1 MSVRPAARLL
11 WGVAA
16 AGALAPLAFVWP
28 AMSWVM
34 IVVWMGLIGAAIAD
48 FRALRPMLRSLR
60 VSRHLPVNAA
70 RGLPLLS
77 ELTVYNGGTRAVNAT
92 LRDVVPPAALE
103 GPDFTPLRLDVGG
116 QETVAARLTIPIRG
130 RHCFGP
136 AWVRVVGPLGL
147 LEMQRDFDS
156 TGVVKVLP
164 ETYAS
169 RETLSQDQRARLL
182 QLDKLT
188 KARSHGA
195 GSEFESL
202 AEYRPGDDPRRID
215 WRTTARI
222 RRPVIRRY
230 QVERHRDVMIAVDC
244 GRLMGSSV
252 GNGTKLDCAVDSA
265 LMLARVALQTGDRCG
280 IAVFDDAVRGYLAPV
295 AGASSI
301 GPLAE
306 QVYALDSKMRE
317 SDFGV
322 MFSDLQLRQPRR
334 SLVVVISDLVDV
346 ETSERMRSSLSRLAQ
361 RHVVLLAALQ
371 TPLLTQALRGEVN
384 TMMDAARKG
393 VAFRLLRQRQRA
405 LHSVRRAGV
414 HVLDVRPGDLTVP
427 LINQFID
434 LRSQDLL

>member
-1 MSVRPAARLL
+1 MSVRPAPRLL

-28 AMSWVM
+28 AMLWVM
-34 IVVWMGLIGAAIAD
+34 VALWMALISAAVVD
-48 FRALRPMLRSLR
+48 FRSLRPRVEGLR
-60 VSRHLPVNAA
+60 VSRRLPVNAA
-70 RGLPLLS
+70 RGLPLIS
-77 ELTVYNGGTRAVNAT
+77 ELTLHNEGKFPVEAT
-92 LRDVVPPAALE
+92 LRDVMPPAALE
-103 GPDFTPLRLDVGG
+103 GPEFTPLRLDAGERE
-116 QETVAARLTIPIRG
+116 QTTTRLTIPIRG
-130 RHCFGP
+130 RHRFGP
-136 AWVRVVGPLGL
+136 VWVRVAGPLGL
-147 LEMQRDFDS
+147 LEMQRMFDS

-230 QVERHRDVMIAVDC
+230 QVERHRDVMIAIDC
-244 GRLMGSSV
+244 GRLMGASV

-306 QVYALDSKMRE
+306 QVYALESKMRE
-317 SDFGV
+317 SDFGA
-322 MFSDLQLRQPRR
+322 MFADLQLRQPRR
-334 SLVVVISDLVDV
+334 SLIVIISDLVDV
-346 ETSERMRSSLSRLAQ
+346 ETSERMRSSLARLAQ

-371 TPLLTQALRGEVN
+371 TPLLTRSIEGDVN
-384 TMMDAARKG
+384 TMLEAARKG

-405 LHSVRRAGV
+405 LHSIGRAGV
-414 HVLDVRPGDLTVP
+414 HVLDVKPGDLTIP
-427 LINQFID
+427 LVNQFID
-434 LRSQDLL
+434 LRSKDLL

>member
-1 MSVRPAARLL
+1 MSVRPAPRLL

-28 AMSWVM
+28 PMLWVM
-34 IVVWMGLIGAAIAD
+34 IAAWIGLIAAAIAD
-48 FRALRPMLRSLR
+48 FRALRPMVERLR
-60 VSRHLPVNAA
+60 VSRRLPVNAA

-77 ELTVYNGGTRAVNAT
+77 ELTLHNEGKRAVNAM

-103 GPDFTPLRLDVGG
+103 GPEFTPLRLDAGDREPV
-116 QETVAARLTIPIRG
+116 TARLTIPIRG
-130 RHCFGP
+130 RHRFGP
-136 AWVRVVGPLGL
+136 AWARVVGPLGL
-147 LEMQRDFDS
+147 LEMQRKFDS

-188 KARSHGA
+188 KALSHGA

-244 GRLMGSSV
+244 GRLMGASV
-252 GNGTKLDCAVDSA
+252 GNGTKLDCAVDAA

-317 SDFGV
+317 SDFGA
-322 MFSDLQLRQPRR
+322 MFADLQLRQPRR
-334 SLVVVISDLVDV
+334 SLIVIISDLVDV

-371 TPLLTQALRGEVN
+371 TPLLTQSIQGEVS
-384 TMMDAARKG
+384 TMLAAARKG

-405 LHSVRRAGV
+405 LHSIRRAGI
-414 HVLDVRPGDLTVP
+414 HVLDVKPGDLTIP

>member
-1 MSVRPAARLL
+1 MNVRPAPRLL
-11 WGVAA
+11 WSVAA
-16 AGALAPLAFVWP
+16 AGALSPLAFMWP
-28 AMSWVM
+28 AILWLMAV
-34 IVVWMGLIGAAIAD
+34 IGIGLLAAAVAD
-48 FRALRPMLRSLR
+48 YRALQPMLDGLR
-60 VSRHLPVNAA
+60 ISRRLPVHAP
-70 RGLPLLS
+70 RGFPFTS
-77 ELTVYNGGTRAVNAT
+77 EVTLHNEGLRKVVAT
-92 LRDVVPPAALE
+92 LRDVVPADAIE
-103 GPDFTPLRLDVGG
+103 GPTFVPLRLASGES
-116 QETVAARLTIPIRG
+116 ETVVARLTIPIRG
-130 RHCFGP
+130 RHKIGP
-136 AWVRVVGPLGL
+136 AWARVAGPLGM
-147 LEMQRDFDS
+147 LERQRCFDS
-156 TGVVKVLP
+156 TGIVKVLP

-169 RETLSQDQRARLL
+169 RETLSEDQRARLL

-230 QVERHRDVMIAVDC
+230 EVERHRDVVIAVDC
-244 GRLMGSSV
+244 GRLMGASV
-252 GNGTKLDCAVDSA
+252 GNGTKLDCAIDSA

-280 IAVFDDAVRGYLAPV
+280 MAVFDNAVRGYLAPV
-295 AGASSI
+295 AGVSSL

-306 QVYALDSKMRE
+306 QVFDLSSKMRE
-317 SDFGV
+317 SDFGA
-322 MFSDLQLRQPRR
+322 MFADLQLRQPRR
-334 SLVVVISDLVDV
+334 SLVVVISDLVDA

-371 TPLLTQALRGEVN
+371 TPLLAQSLRGEVN
-384 TMMDAARKG
+384 TMLDAARKG

-405 LHSVRRAGV
+405 LHSIRRAGI
-414 HVLDVRPGDLTVP
+414 HVLDVQPGDLTIP

>member
-1 MSVRPAARLL
+1 VRVRPATRLM
-11 WGVAA
+11 WSIAAVAA
-16 AGALAPLAFVWP
+16 LSPLAFWWSGTLWLMMAAGV
-28 AMSWVM
+28 A
-34 IVVWMGLIGAAIAD
+34 LLGAAVAD
-48 FRALRPMLRSLR
+48 YRALRVALDGIR
-60 VSRHLPVNAA
+60 VSRRLPVNAP
-70 RGLPLLS
+70 RGLPFTS
-77 ELTVYNGGTRAVNAT
+77 ELTLLNEGRQTAHVV
-92 LRDVVPPAALE
+92 LRDVLPPAAVE
-103 GPDFTPLRLDVGG
+103 TPQFTPLELGPGER
-116 QETVAARLTIPIRG
+116 ERVAARVTIPIRG
-130 RHCFGP
+130 RHRFGP
-136 AWVRVVGPLGL
+136 AWIRAVGPLRM
-147 LEMQRDFDS
+147 LEGQRSFDS

-252 GNGTKLDCAVDSA
+252 GNGTKLDCAIDAA

-280 IAVFDDAVRGYLAPV
+280 IAVFDDRVRGYLSPV

-306 QVYALDSKMRE
+306 QVFDLKSEMRE
-317 SDFGV
+317 SDFGA
-322 MFSDLQLRQPRR
+322 MFADLQLRQPRR
-334 SLVVVISDLVDV
+334 SLVVVISDLVDA

-371 TPLLTQALRGEVN
+371 TPLLTRAIQGDVA
-384 TMMDAARKG
+384 TMLDAARKG

-405 LHSVRRAGV
+405 LHTVRRAGV
-414 HVLDVRPGDLTVP
+414 HVLDVKPSELTVP

>member
-1 MSVRPAARLL
+1 MRVRPAPRLL
-11 WGVAA
+11 WSVAA
-16 AGALAPLAFVWP
+16 VGALSPLAFMWP
-28 AMSWVM
+28 AMLWLMVAAGF
-34 IVVWMGLIGAAIAD
+34 GLLAAAIAD
-48 FRALRPMLRSLR
+48 YRALRPMLERLR
-60 VSRHLPVNAA
+60 VTRRLPVNVP
-70 RGLPLLS
+70 RGLPFTSEVLLWNEGS
-77 ELTVYNGGTRAVNAT
+77 RPVVAI
-92 LRDVVPPAALE
+92 LRDVIPAAVLE
-103 GPDFTPLRLDVGG
+103 NPAFVSLS
-116 QETVAARLTIPIRG
+116 VAPGEREMATARLTVPIRG
-130 RHCFGP
+130 RHKVGP
-136 AWVRVVGPLGL
+136 AWVRVAGPLGI
-147 LEMQRDFDS
+147 LEGQRSFES

-202 AEYRPGDDPRRID
+202 AEYRHGDDPRRID

-244 GRLMGSSV
+244 GRLMGASV
-252 GNGTKLDCAVDSA
+252 GNGTKLDCAIDAA

-306 QVYALDSKMRE
+306 QVFDLESKMRE
-317 SDFGV
+317 SDFGA
-322 MFSDLQLRQPRR
+322 MFADLQLRQPRR
-334 SLVVVISDLVDV
+334 SLVVVISDLVDA
-346 ETSERMRSSLSRLAQ
+346 ETSERMRSSLGRLAQ

-371 TPLLTQALRGEVN
+371 TPLLVQSLRGDVN
-384 TMMDAARKG
+384 TMLDGARKG

-405 LHSVRRAGV
+405 LHSVRRAGI
-414 HVLDVRPGDLTVP
+414 HVLDVQPGELTVP

>member
-1 MSVRPAARLL
+1 L

-28 AMSWVM
+28 AMLWVM
-34 IVVWMGLIGAAIAD
+34 IAACIGLIAAAIAD
-48 FRALRPMLRSLR
+48 FRKLRPMVQGLR
-60 VSRHLPVNAA
+60 VSRRLPVNAA

-77 ELTVYNGGTRAVNAT
+77 ELTLHNEGKRAVSAM

-103 GPDFTPLRLDVGG
+103 GPEFTPLRLAAGDREPV
-116 QETVAARLTIPIRG
+116 TARLTIPIRG
-130 RHCFGP
+130 RHRFGP
-136 AWVRVVGPLGL
+136 AWARVVGPLGL
-147 LEMQRDFDS
+147 LEMQRKFDS

-230 QVERHRDVMIAVDC
+230 QVERHRDVMIAIDC
-244 GRLMGSSV
+244 GRLMGASV
-252 GNGTKLDCAVDSA
+252 GNGTKLDCAVDAA

-317 SDFGV
+317 SDFGA
-322 MFSDLQLRQPRR
+322 MFADLQLRQPRR
-334 SLVVVISDLVDV
+334 SLIVIISDLVDV

-371 TPLLTQALRGEVN
+371 TPLLTQSIQGEVT
-384 TMMDAARKG
+384 TMLDAARKG

-405 LHSVRRAGV
+405 LHSIRRAGI
-414 HVLDVRPGDLTVP
+414 HVLDVKPSDLTVP

>member
-1 MSVRPAARLL
+1 MSVRPAPRLL

-28 AMSWVM
+28 AMLWVM
-34 IVVWMGLIGAAIAD
+34 VALWMALISAAVVD
-48 FRALRPMLRSLR
+48 FRSLRPRVEGLR
-60 VSRHLPVNAA
+60 VSRRLPVNAA
-70 RGLPLLS
+70 RGLPLIS
-77 ELTVYNGGTRAVNAT
+77 ELTLHNEGKFPVEAT
-92 LRDVVPPAALE
+92 LRDVMPPAALE
-103 GPDFTPLRLDVGG
+103 GPEFTPLRLDAGERE
-116 QETVAARLTIPIRG
+116 QTTTRLTIPIRG
-130 RHCFGP
+130 RHRFGP
-136 AWVRVVGPLGL
+136 VWVRVAGPLGL
-147 LEMQRDFDS
+147 LEMQRMFDS

-230 QVERHRDVMIAVDC
+230 QVERHRDVMIAIDC
-244 GRLMGSSV
+244 GRLMGASV

-306 QVYALDSKMRE
+306 QVYALESKMRE
-317 SDFGV
+317 SDFGA
-322 MFSDLQLRQPRR
+322 MFADLQLRQPRR
-334 SLVVVISDLVDV
+334 SLIVILSDLVDV
-346 ETSERMRSSLSRLAQ
+346 ETSERMRSSLARLAQ

-371 TPLLTQALRGEVN
+371 TPLLTRSIEGDVA
-384 TMMDAARKG
+384 TMLDAARKG

-405 LHSVRRAGV
+405 LHSIGRAGV
-414 HVLDVRPGDLTVP
+414 HVLDVKPGDLTIP
-427 LINQFID
+427 LVNQFID
-434 LRSQDLL
+434 LRSKDLL

>member
-1 MSVRPAARLL
+1 MRVRPAPRLV
-11 WGVAA
+11 WSVVA
-16 AGALAPLAFVWP
+16 AGALAPLAFYWP
-28 AMSWVM
+28 ATLWLMLVAA
-34 IVVWMGLIGAAIAD
+34 IGLAAAAIAD
-48 FRALRPMLRSLR
+48 YRALRPMLAQLR
-60 VSRHLPVNAA
+60 VTRRLPVNAP
-70 RGLPLLS
+70 RGMPFVS
-77 ELTVYNGGTRAVNAT
+77 EVTLHNEGTRPIVAT
-92 LRDVVPPAALE
+92 LRDVLPAAAVE
-103 GPDFTPLRLDVGG
+103 GPEFVPIELAAGERDAI
-116 QETVAARLTIPIRG
+116 AARLTIPIRG
-130 RHCFGP
+130 RHKVGP
-136 AWVRVVGPLGL
+136 AWVRVAGPLRM
-147 LEMQRDFDS
+147 LEGQRHFDS

-169 RETLSQDQRARLL
+169 RETLNQDQRARLL

-244 GRLMGSSV
+244 GRLMGASV

-265 LMLARVALQTGDRCG
+265 LMLARVAMQTGDRCG

-306 QVYALDSKMRE
+306 QVFDLESKMRE
-317 SDFGV
+317 SDFGA
-322 MFSDLQLRQPRR
+322 MFAELQLRQPRR

-346 ETSERMRSSLSRLAQ
+346 ETSERMRSSLARLAQ

-371 TPLLTQALRGEVN
+371 TPLLTQSIHGDVA
-384 TMMDAARKG
+384 TMLDAARKA

-405 LHSVRRAGV
+405 LHTIRRAGI
-414 HVLDVRPGDLTVP
+414 HVLDVRPGELTAP

>member
-1 MSVRPAARLL
+1 MNVRPAPRLL

-16 AGALAPLAFVWP
+16 AGSLAPLAFVWP
-28 AMSWVM
+28 SALWLMAAAWT
-34 IVVWMGLIGAAIAD
+34 GLGLAAIAD
-48 FRALRPMLRSLR
+48 FRALRPMVQDVRL
-60 VSRHLPVNAA
+60 SRRLPPNAA

-77 ELTVYNGGTRAVNAT
+77 EMTVHNEGTRGVAMV
-92 LRDVVPPAALE
+92 LRDVIPPAALE
-103 GPDFTPLRLDVGG
+103 GPTFTPLNLSAGDR
-116 QETVAARLTIPIRG
+116 ETVTARLTIPIRG
-130 RHCFGP
+130 RHQFGP
-136 AWVRVVGPLGL
+136 AWVRVMGPLRL
-147 LEMQRDFDS
+147 LEMQRTFDS

-188 KARSHGA
+188 KTRSHGA

-244 GRLMGSSV
+244 GRLMGASV
-252 GNGTKLDCAVDSA
+252 GNGAKLDCAVDAA

-306 QVYALDSKMRE
+306 QIYAVESKMRE
-317 SDFGV
+317 SDFGA
-322 MFSDLQLRQPRR
+322 MFADLQLRQPRR
-334 SLVVVISDLVDV
+334 SLVVVISDLVDA
-346 ETSERMRSSLSRLAQ
+346 ETSERMRSSLSKLAQ

-371 TPLLTQALRGEVN
+371 TPQLTQATQGDVA
-384 TMMDAARKG
+384 TMLEAARKG
-393 VAFRLLRQRQRA
+393 VAFNLLRQRQRA
-405 LHSVRRAGV
+405 LHSIRRAGI
-414 HVLDVRPGDLTVP
+414 HVLDVKPGDLTVP

>member
-1 MSVRPAARLL
+1 MSVRPAPRLM

-16 AGALAPLAFVWP
+16 AGALAPLAFAWP
-28 AMSWVM
+28 AMLWVM
-34 IVVWMGLIGAAIAD
+34 LALWMALISAAVVD
-48 FRALRPMLRSLR
+48 FRSLRPRVEGLR
-60 VSRHLPVNAA
+60 VSRRLPVNAA
-70 RGLPLLS
+70 RGLPLIS
-77 ELTVYNGGTRAVNAT
+77 ELTLHNEGKFPVEAT

-103 GPDFTPLRLDVGG
+103 GPEFTPLRLGAG
-116 QETVAARLTIPIRG
+116 EREQTTARLTIPIRG
-130 RHCFGP
+130 RHRFGP
-136 AWVRVVGPLGL
+136 AWVRVAGPLGL
-147 LEMQRDFDS
+147 LEMQRKFDS

-230 QVERHRDVMIAVDC
+230 QVERHRDVMIAIDC
-244 GRLMGSSV
+244 GRLMGASV

-306 QVYALDSKMRE
+306 QVYALESKMRE
-317 SDFGV
+317 SDFGA
-322 MFSDLQLRQPRR
+322 MFADLQLRQPRR
-334 SLVVVISDLVDV
+334 SLIVIISDLVDV
-346 ETSERMRSSLSRLAQ
+346 ETSERMRSSLARLAQ

-371 TPLLTQALRGEVN
+371 TPLLTRSIEGDVA
-384 TMMDAARKG
+384 TMLDAARKG

-405 LHSVRRAGV
+405 LHSIGRAGV
-414 HVLDVRPGDLTVP
+414 HVLDVKPGDLTIP